1 MESRLSTWTRRSD
14 LSINRRGV
22 QIISL
27 ISAIT
32 LTLISLELIETIL
45 LNIGVPAH
53 SASDISD
60 LILVILFYG
69 LLIMAGYLLPYS
81 SWKTGSLM
89 SISSVVAITI
99 ASSKEIFWDGT
110 GWRNALLGDEPFPLT
125 DLLWIIPARVAIV
138 WCSAVLFVFLGS
150 LLRKRSYHLQ
160 SKLQR
165 DCRGK
170 IS

>member
-1 MESRLSTWTRRSD
+1 M
-14 LSINRRGV
+14 SINRRGV

-32 LTLISLELIETIL
+32 LTLLVSELIETVLIA
-45 LNIGVPAH
+45 IGVPAYL
-53 SASDISD
+53 APDISD
-60 LILVILFYG
+60 IILAILFYG
-69 LLIMAGYLLPYS
+69 LLIMAGYLLPYP

-89 SISSVVAITI
+89 SVSSVLAITI

-110 GWRNALLGDEPFPLT
+110 GWRNALLGDEPFPLI

-150 LLRKRSYHLQ
+150 LLRKRKYFLHN
-160 SKLQR
+160 KLQE
-165 DCRGK
+165 D
-170 IS
+170 

>member
-1 MESRLSTWTRRSD
+1 MEGD

-32 LTLISLELIETIL
+32 LTLLVSELIETFLIA
-45 LNIGVPAH
+45 IGVPAYL
-53 SASDISD
+53 APDISD
-60 LILVILFYG
+60 IILAILFYG
-69 LLIMAGYLLPYS
+69 LLIMAGYLLPYP

-89 SISSVVAITI
+89 SVSSVLAITI

-110 GWRNALLGDEPFPLT
+110 GWRNSLLGDEPFPLI
-125 DLLWIIPARVAIV
+125 DLLWIIPARVAMV

-150 LLRKRSYHLQ
+150 LLRKRKYFLHN
-160 SKLQR
+160 KLQE
-165 DCRGK
+165 D
-170 IS
+170 